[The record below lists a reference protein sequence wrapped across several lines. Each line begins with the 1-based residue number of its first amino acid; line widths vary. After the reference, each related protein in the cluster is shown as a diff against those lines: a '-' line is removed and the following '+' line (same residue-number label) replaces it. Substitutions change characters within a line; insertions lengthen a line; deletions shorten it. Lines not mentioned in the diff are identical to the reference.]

1 MANEFSP
8 QARKGL
14 ALAGLI
20 GSAWLLSLGLSY
32 TLPLDQTPG
41 LLIGSLI
48 LLRAFLHT
56 GLFIVAHDSMH
67 ASLVPGHPG
76 LNRWIGKVYL
86 LVYAGLSYERC
97 SRNHRRHH
105 LAPETFQDPD
115 YQRCTNNNILD
126 WYVHFMGNYLG
137 MRQLLNLSCLWLALI
152 IPNGSDLPAQI
163 MHLLLFSVLPLI
175 ISSCQLFLVGT
186 WLPHRRG
193 ATTRPGVTTR
203 SLALHPALSFAAC
216 YHFGYH
222 REHHESPT
230 TPWFQLP
237 KLRNESF
244 I

>member
-8 QARKGL
+8 QACKGL
-14 ALAGLI
+14 VLAGLI

-32 TLPLDQTPG
+32 TLPLNQTSG

-56 GLFIVAHDSMH
+56 GQFVVAHDSMH

-76 LNRWIGKVYL
+76 LNSWIGKVCL
-86 LVYAGLSYERC
+86 LMYAGLSYERC

-137 MRQLLNLSCLWLALI
+137 MRQLSNLSCLWLALI

-193 ATTRPGVTTR
+193 GTTRPGLTTR
-203 SLALHPALSFAAC
+203 SLALHPALSFATC

-222 REHHESPT
+222 REHHESPS

-237 KLRNESF
+237 QLRNESF
-244 I
+244 T

>member
-97 SRNHRRHH
+97 SRNHKHHH

-163 MHLLLFSVLPLI
+163 MHLLLFSVLPLV

-222 REHHESPT
+222 REHHESPS

-237 KLRNESF
+237 QLRNESF
-244 I
+244 T

>member
-137 MRQLLNLSCLWLALI
+137 GQQLLNFSCLWLTLI
-152 IPNGSDLPAQI
+152 ILNGSGLPAQI
-163 MHLLLFSVLPLI
+163 MHLVVQRSATGHQFLSIVSSGNLVTPPTWGHDTTGRDNAQPALASSPLFRSLLPLG
-175 ISSCQLFLVGT
+175 L
-186 WLPHRRG
+186 
-193 ATTRPGVTTR
+193 
-203 SLALHPALSFAAC
+203 SLRTS
-216 YHFGYH
+216 
-222 REHHESPT
+222 
-230 TPWFQLP
+230 
-237 KLRNESF
+237 
-244 I
+244 

>member
-20 GSAWLLSLGLSY
+20 GSAWLLTLGLGFS
-32 TLPLDQTPG
+32 LPLHQTSW
-41 LLIGSLI
+41 LLIGCLV
-48 LLRAFLHT
+48 LLRSFLHT
-56 GLFIVAHDSMH
+56 GLFIVAHDAIH
-67 ASLVPGHPG
+67 ASLVPDHPG
-76 LNRWIGKVYL
+76 LNRWIGRVCL
-86 LVYAGLSYERC
+86 LMYAGLSYKRC
-97 SRNHRRHH
+97 CRNHRRHH
-105 LAPETFQDPD
+105 QAPETVEDPD

-137 MRQLLNLSCLWLALI
+137 WQQLLNLSCVWLALTFRV
-152 IPNGSDLPAQI
+152 SDYSAQFF
-163 MHLLLFSVLPLI
+163 HLLLFSVLPLI
-175 ISSCQLFLVGT
+175 VSSCQLFLVGT

-203 SLALHPALSFAAC
+203 SLNLHPALSFAAC

-222 REHHESPT
+222 REHHESPS

-237 KLRNESF
+237 KLREGSL

>member
-97 SRNHRRHH
+97 SRNHRR
-105 LAPETFQDPD
+105 
-115 YQRCTNNNILD
+115 C
-126 WYVHFMGNYLG
+126 
-137 MRQLLNLSCLWLALI
+137 LLYTS
-152 IPNGSDLPAQI
+152 PSPRD
-163 MHLLLFSVLPLI
+163 
-175 ISSCQLFLVGT
+175 
-186 WLPHRRG
+186 RG
-193 ATTRPGVTTR
+193 
-203 SLALHPALSFAAC
+203 
-216 YHFGYH
+216 
-222 REHHESPT
+222 
-230 TPWFQLP
+230 
-237 KLRNESF
+237 
-244 I
+244 

>member
-14 ALAGLI
+14 VLAGLI

-32 TLPLDQTPG
+32 SLPLDQTPG

-115 YQRCTNNNILD
+115 YQRCMNNNIC
-126 WYVHFMGNYLG
+126 
-137 MRQLLNLSCLWLALI
+137 LLY
-152 IPNGSDLPAQI
+152 
-163 MHLLLFSVLPLI
+163 
-175 ISSCQLFLVGT
+175 T
-186 WLPHRRG
+186 
-193 ATTRPGVTTR
+193 
-203 SLALHPALSFAAC
+203 
-216 YHFGYH
+216 
-222 REHHESPT
+222 SPS
-230 TPWFQLP
+230 P
-237 KLRNESF
+237 RDA
-244 I
+244 

>member
-20 GSAWLLSLGLSY
+20 GSAWLLSLGLSFA
-32 TLPLDQTPG
+32 LPLDQTPG

-76 LNRWIGKVYL
+76 LNRWIGKFCL
-86 LVYAGLSYERC
+86 LMYAGLSYERC
-97 SRNHRRHH
+97 CRNHRRHH

-126 WYVHFMGNYLG
+126 WYAHFMGNYLG
-137 MRQLLNLSCLWLALI
+137 RQQLLNLSCIWLAIVILSS
-152 IPNGSDLPAQI
+152 SDLPNQI
-163 MHLLLFSVLPLI
+163 LHLLLFSVLPLI

-186 WLPHRRG
+186 
-193 ATTRPGVTTR
+193 
-203 SLALHPALSFAAC
+203 
-216 YHFGYH
+216 
-222 REHHESPT
+222 
-230 TPWFQLP
+230 
-237 KLRNESF
+237 
-244 I
+244 